1 MTKYDKASLNSTC
14 YSLRDGVE
22 DLFPASFGNV
32 VGTNEECLI
41 STINA
46 KNIHDLYSG
55 KNEHNDFDEMYKD
68 KMNSFRSTVGMVN
81 TDNYNPY
88 IVTYSIEN

>member
-1 MTKYDKASLNSTC
+1 M
-14 YSLRDGVE
+14 
-22 DLFPASFGNV
+22 
-32 VGTNEECLI
+32 
-41 STINA
+41 
-46 KNIHDLYSG
+46 SG
-55 KNEHNDFDEMYKD
+55 RNEHNDFDEMYKD